1 MERGNKMLKTI
12 TSVLKSKLVDWE
24 NSQTI
29 GIVSDWVVDPI
40 QKKISALIV
49 KLPGMFKRTSVVT
62 TIDIVE
68 YGPGM
73 VIVRNQNA
81 IVPIQEVM
89 GLDKL
94 VKSKQKIIGC
104 PVVTESGKK
113 LGKTEDFLFET
124 TDSTI
129 QKIYLHPHILDLLK
143 SPDLIIG
150 ADKIVEIKPKQ
161 IIVSDDALDNFAKE
175 FVSSQATN

>member
-1 MERGNKMLKTI
+1 MLKTI
-12 TSVLKSKLVDWE
+12 TSILRAKLVDWE

-29 GIVSDWVVDPI
+29 GIVSDWVIDPS

-49 KLPGMFKRTSVVT
+49 RLPGIFKKTSVVT
-62 TIDIVE
+62 TVDVVE

-73 VIVRNQNA
+73 VVVRNQNA
-81 IVPIQEVM
+81 VVPIHEVA

-104 PVVTESGKK
+104 PVETQSGKI
-113 LGKTEDFLFET
+113 LGGVEDLLFET

-129 QKIYLHPHILDLLK
+129 QKIYLRPHILNLLK

-150 ADKIVEIKPKQ
+150 ADKIVEIKTRK
-161 IIVSDDALDNFAKE
+161 IIVRDDATDGLTKE
-175 FVSSQATN
+175 FVSSNALS

>member
-1 MERGNKMLKTI
+1 MLKNI
-12 TSVLKSKLVDWE
+12 TSILRAKLVDWE

-29 GIVSDWVVDPI
+29 GEVADWIVDPDH
-40 QKKISALIV
+40 KKISALVI
-49 KLPGMFKRTSVVT
+49 KSPGLFKKNFMVA

-81 IVPIQEVM
+81 VVPASEIA

-94 VKSKQKIIGC
+94 LKSKQKIINS
-104 PVVTESGKK
+104 PVKTQSGKH
-113 LGKTEDFLFET
+113 LGQVEDLLFET

-129 QKIYLHPHILDLLK
+129 QKIYIRPRMIDLFK
-143 SPDLIIG
+143 SADLIIG
-150 ADKIVEIKPKQ
+150 VDKIISITPQ
-161 IIVSDDALDNFAKE
+161 YIIVQDDAGDILPQRIVDT
-175 FVSSQATN
+175 SSA